1 MPRYPSI
8 QKSLTCSSVSA
19 LRTHRRLVP
28 ICGLHFL
35 SSRNLPCF
43 VWPFFVYERLRA
55 QTPSGGSG
63 PLRRACAPF
72 AAKAAQGC
80 RRQTP
85 AAARGY
91 ALLWAVVPTALT
103 CAGGHPP
110 QRPPPKTRLTD
121 DAPSSQQ

>member
-1 MPRYPSI
+1 M
-8 QKSLTCSSVSA
+8 
-19 LRTHRRLVP
+19 
-28 ICGLHFL
+28 FL
-35 SSRNLPCF
+35 SYLTPHYPLFASG
-43 VWPFFVYERLRA
+43 RLRA

-91 ALLWAVVPTALT
+91 ALSGRSGLRPSLVRGDTPRNAPSKTIAHPPYAVIPAVRLIQGGGSQPTAS
-103 CAGGHPP
+103 
-110 QRPPPKTRLTD
+110 PK
-121 DAPSSQQ
+121 PEWHQG